1 MELLLVQE
9 QESILWRQN
18 RRYWGTRR
26 LVARA
31 KEQGALRPDVEPVDL
46 PIIQLM
52 LGAVTEHTGSPE
64 LWRRYLA
71 LMIDGMRARPD
82 TEGLP
87 AAGHP
92 SKPDLVTRSE
102 RDASRGRRAVR
113 SGQ

>member
-1 MELLLVQE
+1 MLGTGNGPERHE
-9 QESILWRQN
+9 QMRD
-18 RRYWGTRR
+18 RVVPRVDR
-26 LVARA
+26 LVASA
-31 KEQGALRPDVEPVDL
+31 KEQGALRPDIEPVDL